1 MNTFKNPFR
10 PGAGQLPP
18 YLAGRQI
25 QIDEFENKILTQD
38 PTIKNLII
46 SGLRGVGKT
55 VLLDTLK
62 PIALKEG
69 WIVAGTDLSESA
81 SSNEIN
87 FSIRFLTDL
96 ASAVSNVLVSTN
108 EVKAIGFKSKSV
120 SVEHYLNYEVLEYI
134 YKTTNGL
141 EADKLKAVLKFTWDV
156 CQKHAKGIILAYDEA
171 QNLKD
176 SKEEKQYPLS
186 LLLEITQHAQRIGL
200 PMLLILTGLP
210 TLMSNLI
217 AARTYAERMF
227 HQVLLSRLSDDD
239 SREAIERPIQD
250 QNCPVSLA
258 PEAIDRIVK
267 HSGGYPYFIQY
278 ICKETYD
285 GLIQQQAMG
294 VPIASIRIRIEE
306 IIRKLD
312 IDFYQARWNRATDK
326 QRNLLN
332 VIAQLEN
339 AESEFSMKDIEAA
352 MKSSGSKVTASAIN
366 IMLKSLAESSLIY
379 KTRYGFYSF
388 AVPMFSHFVKR
399 EMVE

>member
-1 MNTFKNPFR
+1 
-10 PGAGQLPP
+10 
-18 YLAGRQI
+18 
-25 QIDEFENKILTQD
+25 
-38 PTIKNLII
+38 LII

-81 SSNEIN
+81 RSNEIN

-141 EADKLKAVLKFTWDV
+141 EADKLKAILKFTWDV

-210 TLMSNLI
+210 T
-217 AARTYAERMF
+217 
-227 HQVLLSRLSDDD
+227 
-239 SREAIERPIQD
+239 
-250 QNCPVSLA
+250 
-258 PEAIDRIVK
+258 
-267 HSGGYPYFIQY
+267 
-278 ICKETYD
+278 
-285 GLIQQQAMG
+285 
-294 VPIASIRIRIEE
+294 
-306 IIRKLD
+306 
-312 IDFYQARWNRATDK
+312 
-326 QRNLLN
+326 
-332 VIAQLEN
+332 
-339 AESEFSMKDIEAA
+339 
-352 MKSSGSKVTASAIN
+352 
-366 IMLKSLAESSLIY
+366 
-379 KTRYGFYSF
+379 
-388 AVPMFSHFVKR
+388 
-399 EMVE
+399 